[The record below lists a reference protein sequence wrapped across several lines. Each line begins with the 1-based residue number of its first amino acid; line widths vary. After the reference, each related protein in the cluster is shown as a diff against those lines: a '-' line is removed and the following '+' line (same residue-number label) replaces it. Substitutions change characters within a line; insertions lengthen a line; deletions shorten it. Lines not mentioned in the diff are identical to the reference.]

1 MFVDRMT
8 RIIRQLMF
16 AVLAVVMVGGS
27 NPISATSAQS
37 MAAISSMPC
46 DMEMPIMSAG
56 QEMPVSRCNGTVS
69 DCFRHWCCVTANLL
83 PADLH
88 HQTTAVEYSTVAYW
102 ASSSKL
108 AGVQREPD
116 HLPPRTT

>member
-1 MFVDRMT
+1 MRL
-8 RIIRQLMF
+8 IRQFIF
-16 AVLAVVMVGGS
+16 AVLAIVMVGGS
-27 NPISATSAQS
+27 SPIAATPAQS

-56 QEMPVSRCNGTVS
+56 HEMPVSPCHGMLS
-69 DCFRHWCCVTANLL
+69 GCSRHWCCVTIDLL
-83 PADLH
+83 PTDLH
-88 HQTTAVEYSTVAYW
+88 HHTTAVEYSTVAYW